1 MGARV
6 RSTGATVVCRAPR
19 GCPMSA
25 THGMAHP
32 WPVDGGHDPPALCR
46 GVGDDPSWAGSSSIV
61 KWAKVHQE
69 LSLSFSPSL
78 LSVFLAPFYLVK
90 LSKDFSKYETW
101 LIICIAIFDT
111 VTKDLRS
118 F

>member
-1 MGARV
+1 MQGAEGVPDV
-6 RSTGATVVCRAPR
+6 RHARHGAPMAGGWWPR
-19 GCPMSA
+19 SPCPCS
-25 THGMAHP
+25 
-32 WPVDGGHDPPALCR
+32 R
-46 GVGDDPSWAGSSSIV
+46 VGDDPSWAGSSSIV

-90 LSKDFSKYETW
+90 LSKDFSKYKTW
-101 LIICIAIFDT
+101 LIISIAIFDT